1 LKFEI
6 SQNHSKIKIVFKK
19 TWKKRKSY
27 SVETDEA
34 EKPARPINVEKA
46 RSRTFD
52 RAVNLLAFKQR
63 SVSELRTRLLEKD
76 WTNAEIVEEV
86 IEKLAGYGYLND
98 VQFAKS
104 FAASQI
110 RQKPIGKRVL
120 KQKLTLK
127 KLDKETVDQALE
139 KAFEETPEAEI
150 IDRAIEKRLRIK
162 GKPETREDTKKFFD
176 FLLRQGFSFDLVRDK
191 MRQIAKNEFENEE

>member
-1 LKFEI
+1 M
-6 SQNHSKIKIVFKK
+6 FKK
-19 TWKKRKSY
+19 TWKKRKPY
-27 SVETDEA
+27 NIETDEA
-34 EKPARPINVEKA
+34 EKPARPINVEKS
-46 RSRTFD
+46 RTRTFD

-63 SVSELRTRLLEKD
+63 SVNELRTRLLEKD
-76 WTNAEIVEEV
+76 WTNAEIVDEV

-120 KQKLTLK
+120 KQKLALK
-127 KLDKETVDQALE
+127 KLDKETVDEAVE

-150 IDRAIEKRLRIK
+150 IERAIEKRLRIK

-191 MRQIAKNEFENEE
+191 MREIAKRDFENEEQ

>member
-1 LKFEI
+1 MRLTESVLKL
-6 SQNHSKIKIVFKK
+6 SVFKK
-19 TWKKRKSY
+19 TWKKRNPY
-27 SVETDEA
+27 NTETDEA
-34 EKPARPINVEKA
+34 EKPARPINVEKS
-46 RSRTFD
+46 RTRTFD

-98 VQFAKS
+98 ARFAKS

-127 KLDKETVDQALE
+127 KLDKETVDEAIE

-150 IDRAIEKRLRIK
+150 IDRAIEKRLHIK

-191 MRQIAKNEFENEE
+191 MREIAKRDFENEE